1 MGEIISRWQQERDG
15 ESLVEKE
22 LPKESEKKETDEK
35 VSNSNTSPHDSSHL
49 GNPEVF
55 GENTADEVLAGQPLQ
70 ASSSPRTKSA
80 EGPSGD
86 PLMSD
91 IASSL
96 GLARRAKRDIEPKED
111 QEKKGKSQQLINY
124 EANSSEEPQ
133 EEISSKTKTSPED
146 EEEKK
151 PVLDGSPRG
160 NCSDS
165 LTQNG
170 NENDNALLKQGEKI
184 STLPLADLF
193 KSMKSA
199 FAVKCPSHS
208 GDLKKSPPGHKKSVD
223 YLATSLPE
231 RAVAKSLD
239 PPSSS
244 SLSSPSSTSSTTGMS

>member
-1 MGEIISRWQQERDG
+1 MG
-15 ESLVEKE
+15 
-22 LPKESEKKETDEK
+22 
-35 VSNSNTSPHDSSHL
+35 
-49 GNPEVF
+49 
-55 GENTADEVLAGQPLQ
+55 
-70 ASSSPRTKSA
+70 
-80 EGPSGD
+80 
-86 PLMSD
+86 
-91 IASSL
+91 
-96 GLARRAKRDIEPKED
+96 
-111 QEKKGKSQQLINY
+111 KKGKSQQLLKY
-124 EANSSEEPQ
+124 EPSSSEEPQ

-160 NCSDS
+160 NCSDI

-170 NENDNALLKQGEKI
+170 IYNDNALLKQGEKI

-208 GDLKKSPPGHKKSVD
+208 GDPKKSPSGPKKSVD
-223 YLATSLPE
+223 SLATSLME

-244 SLSSPSSTSSTTGMS
+244 SLISPSSTSSRTGMSS